1 MAWYFTRN
9 QHDMH
14 THSIWVDAAAFQSPS
29 NQLCLLPTAV
39 RNSKK
44 NAFDIF
50 DLFRLLLSEVWV
62 KFRPAQSS
70 FLLPANVEFPQ
81 FYSSFHLCFFSFVC
95 LRLKLIGM
103 TVTRFKC
110 SSVIH
115 GPCLRCMTCES
126 RTNLTLWWPKTACS
140 RIQKRCQRTSSHSV
154 THI

>member
-1 MAWYFTRN
+1 MTWYFTRN

-81 FYSSFHLCFFSFVC
+81 FYSSFHLCFFFFVC

>member
-1 MAWYFTRN
+1 MTCTPTQYGWTQRPSRVHPTSCVCCLPLWEI
-9 QHDMH
+9 QRRMH
-14 THSIWVDAAAFQSPS
+14 LIFLT
-29 NQLCLLPTAV
+29 CLG
-39 RNSKK
+39 SS
-44 NAFDIF
+44 
-50 DLFRLLLSEVWV
+50 SEVWV

-81 FYSSFHLCFFSFVC
+81 FYSSFHLCFFFFVC